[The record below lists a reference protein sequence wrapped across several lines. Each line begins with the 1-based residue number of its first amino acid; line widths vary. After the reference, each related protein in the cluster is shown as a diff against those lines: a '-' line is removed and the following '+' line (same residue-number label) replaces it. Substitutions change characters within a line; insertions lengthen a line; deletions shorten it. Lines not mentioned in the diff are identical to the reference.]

1 MLRRA
6 VIMTSFA
13 LVAVVVVTAGESR
26 PDRSKGLSLH
36 LLPKRVADISGQKWG
51 LVSDIDR
58 QVLQTSDEFLSFFRS
73 QSSTVQE
80 NGAWIVVT
88 DPDAYGEQERKLL
101 SAVEALCR
109 RQKIL
114 LFIARASDLPGGWK
128 RSE

>member
-1 MLRRA
+1 MLRRTGVMIGFVLA
-6 VIMTSFA
+6 
-13 LVAVVVVTAGESR
+13 AVVLATAGESR

-36 LLPKRVADISGQKWG
+36 LLPKRVADISGQNWG
-51 LVSDIDR
+51 LVIDANR
-58 QVLQTSDEFLSFFRS
+58 QVLQTSDEFLSLFRS
-73 QSSTVQE
+73 QPSAVQD

-101 SAVEALCR
+101 LDVEALCR